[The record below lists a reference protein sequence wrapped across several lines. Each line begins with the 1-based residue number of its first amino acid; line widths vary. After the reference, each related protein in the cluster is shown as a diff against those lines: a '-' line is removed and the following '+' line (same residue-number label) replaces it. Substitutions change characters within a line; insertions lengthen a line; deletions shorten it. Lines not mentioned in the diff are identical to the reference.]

1 MIWLTLTVI
10 WIMMLIVHPVPT
22 AIGTGV
28 VIATYALIR
37 IVFAV
42 WEAHRG
48 GP

>member
-22 AIGTGV
+22 AVVTGA

-37 IVFAV
+37 IMVAM
-42 WEAHRG
+42 WEAYRG